1 MNDSY
6 HLSYLYFLL
15 GQNVINIYFMKNGMR
30 RMEDDLILFNSFNN
44 IYNFCLVLNRHNLY
58 IIHNVN
64 FLILYKI
71 SNIFNTYLERE

>member
-1 MNDSY
+1 MLMLFDVSLWHCSKIISSTLIMNDSY

-44 IYNFCLVLNRHNLY
+44 IYNFCLVLNRHNL
-58 IIHNVN
+58 
-64 FLILYKI
+64 
-71 SNIFNTYLERE
+71 